1 MSAPDFIGPR
11 HENAHGTSTPKGD
24 YLCATITKKGR
35 AAAELLSEAL
45 PKEIAALYWAKNMY
59 WRAGKPERFVRPVR
73 WMVAL
78 LDALAGQ
85 ADHHARAELVADVVE
100 QAQAIA
106 TALPT
111 VIRRVKPTVEIGI
124 TGFDAQQIAFG
135 AGLVPGA
142 VGRFRLLAH

>member
-1 MSAPDFIGPR
+1 MRDERPHADHDDLLLLEEQDVTG
-11 HENAHGTSTPKGD
+11 
-24 YLCATITKKGR
+24 
-35 AAAELLSEAL
+35 EL
-45 PKEIAALYWAKNMY
+45 
-59 WRAGKPERFVRPVR
+59 F
-73 WMVAL
+73 
-78 LDALAGQ
+78 DTLAGQ

-135 AGLVPGA
+135 AGLEPGA
-142 VGRFRLLAH
+142 VGRLGLFAH